1 MFEGAALFE
10 KRKLTEIQNRKK
22 KWEKTAVPKWVRAVP
37 ERKRKFTTSS
47 EFLVKRLY
55 TPDDVRQIDYVED
68 LGFPGEYPFT
78 RGVHATMHRG
88 RLWTMRQFAG
98 FGTAEETNA
107 RFKYLL
113 KEGETGLSVAFDMP
127 TIWGYDSD
135 HPMAKGEVG
144 RCGVAISTLEDM
156 EILLDGIPLDRVST
170 SMTINGPANVL
181 LSMYIAVGEKQNV
194 PQSQLSG
201 TTQNDILKEFFAQK
215 LVIFPPRPSVKLVVD
230 TIEYCSKF
238 MPKWNPVSI
247 SGYHIREAGSNALQE
262 LAFTLADGIT
272 YVQETLDRGLKVDEF
287 ASRLSFFFACHNDLF
302 EEIAKFRAARKIWA
316 RIMKERFRAR
326 DPRSMWMRM
335 HVQTSGCT
343 LTAQQPM
350 NNIVRVTLQA
360 LGAVLGGTQS
370 LHTNSFDEALAL
382 PSEEAVRIAL
392 RTQQIISHES
402 GVANTIDPLC
412 GSYYVE
418 ALTAEMEEEALRY
431 IDRIEKMGGVISAI
445 EKGYFQG
452 EIANS
457 AYKYQ
462 RDIDNKERIIV
473 GANEYT
479 SEEKERIPLL
489 RISSDVEKTQLE
501 RLKALKNSR
510 DSKRVQRALD
520 QLRNSADSNENLMP
534 TILEAVKAYAT
545 LGEICG
551 LLREV
556 YGEYQELIVF

>member
-1 MFEGAALFE
+1 MAEGAALFK
-10 KRKLTEIQNRKK
+10 KRKLTEVQEKK
-22 KWEKTAVPKWVRAVP
+22 RKWEKTAVPRWVRAVP

-55 TPDDVRQIDYVED
+55 TPEDVRQIDYVED

-113 KEGETGLSVAFDMP
+113 TEGETGLSVAFDMP

-135 HPMAKGEVG
+135 HPMARGEVG

-156 EILLDGIPLDRVST
+156 GILLDEIPLDRVST

-194 PQSQLSG
+194 PQSELSG

-238 MPKWNPVSI
+238 MPRWNPVSI
-247 SGYHIREAGSNALQE
+247 SGYHIREAGSNAVQE

-287 ASRLSFFFACHNDLF
+287 APRLSFFFACHNDLF
-302 EEIAKFRAARKIWA
+302 EEVAKFRAARRIWA

-326 DPRSMWMRM
+326 DSRSMWMRM

-350 NNIVRVTLQA
+350 NNIIRVTLQA

-382 PSEEAVRIAL
+382 PSEQAVRIAL
-392 RTQQIISHES
+392 RTQQIIAHES
-402 GVANTIDPLC
+402 GVANTIDPLG

-431 IDRIEKMGGVISAI
+431 IDRIEKMGGVIPAI
-445 EKGYFQG
+445 EKGYFQR

-457 AYKYQ
+457 AYRYQ
-462 RDIDNKERIIV
+462 REIENKGRMIV
-473 GANEYT
+473 GVNEYA
-479 SEEKERIPLL
+479 SEEKQLIPLL

-501 RLKALKNSR
+501 RLNALKNSR
-510 DSKRVQRALD
+510 ESKRVQRALG
-520 QLRNSADSNENLMP
+520 QLRDSADRNENLMP

-551 LLREV
+551 VLREV